1 MQPRQPTVAGPVP
14 WVRSDMCGIAG
25 IATSDGLRQDE
36 GPLVDRMLQALAHRG
51 PDDQYAL
58 GDGRALLGARRLSII
73 DLDGGRQPLTDES
86 GLIIATQNGEI
97 YNYLELRTELEQRG
111 HVFRTQGDTETIVH
125 LNEEDGPRFVERL
138 RGMFAIALWDGR
150 RRRLVLARD
159 RLGKKPL
166 YWRLAGGRL
175 SYGSELKAI
184 LEDARVERTVDRH
197 ALALYLQY
205 QYVPAPW
212 TILEGVAKLPPA
224 SVLTWDGGAPQVE
237 RYWAPRYEPKRR
249 NALADDIAEGKELL
263 REAVRLRLRSD
274 VPVGVFLSGGMDSSV
289 VTALMAEA
297 SSQPVRTF
305 SIGFENQAYN
315 ELPYARAVARRFATT
330 HTEELVRLDALE
342 LLPDLADHYDEP
354 FADSSAIPTFRVS
367 QLAASNLKVVL
378 TGDGGDESFAGYGR
392 YRAHQRLSAL
402 DMAPDRLVRAGLRTS
417 RSALAPIAR
426 ASRLRRRLGHVERLV
441 GLSPD
446 RRYVGFM
453 SILDGP
459 DRAQLLQGNGHETTD
474 AYLLDVLDASPAG
487 SIDRMLRTDLLTYL
501 PEDLLVKMDRATM
514 ANSLEAR
521 SPLLDHRVVE
531 FAARLPVERKIHR
544 GTTKVLLRAIAKEL
558 MPADLVDRPKMG
570 FAVPVADWF
579 RGPLGAQFR
588 ELVLAPDS
596 ASRDHLDPSR
606 GAALLADHQSGAATY
621 DAQLWSLLM
630 FELWARR
637 WLRAEPAVPGRA
649 VPVVA

>member
-1 MQPRQPTVAGPVP
+1 M
-14 WVRSDMCGIAG
+14 D
-25 IATSDGLRQDE
+25 
-36 GPLVDRMLQALAHRG
+36 
-51 PDDQYAL
+51 
-58 GDGRALLGARRLSII
+58 
-73 DLDGGRQPLTDES
+73 
-86 GLIIATQNGEI
+86 
-97 YNYLELRTELEQRG
+97 
-111 HVFRTQGDTETIVH
+111 
-125 LNEEDGPRFVERL
+125 
-138 RGMFAIALWDGR
+138 
-150 RRRLVLARD
+150 
-159 RLGKKPL
+159 
-166 YWRLAGGRL
+166 
-175 SYGSELKAI
+175 
-184 LEDARVERTVDRH
+184 
-197 ALALYLQY
+197 
-205 QYVPAPW
+205 
-212 TILEGVAKLPPA
+212 
-224 SVLTWDGGAPQVE
+224 
-237 RYWAPRYEPKRR
+237 
-249 NALADDIAEGKELL
+249 LL

-315 ELPYARAVARRFATT
+315 ELPYALAVARRFATT
-330 HTEELVRLDALE
+330 HTEEVVRLDALG
-342 LLPDLADHYDEP
+342 LLPELADHYDEP

-367 QLAASNLKVVL
+367 QLAATQLKVVL

-392 YRAHQRLSAL
+392 YRAQQRLAAL
-402 DMAPDRLVRAGLRTS
+402 DVVPDRLLRVGLRTG
-417 RSALAPIAR
+417 RNALAPIAR
-426 ASRLRRRLGHVERLV
+426 ASRLRRRLGRVERLV

-446 RRYVGFM
+446 ERYMGFM
-453 SILDGP
+453 TILDAP
-459 DRAQLLQGNGHETTD
+459 DRAQLLQGNGHSRTD

-487 SIDRMLRTDLLTYL
+487 PIDRMLRTDLLTYL

-531 FAARLPVERKIHR
+531 FAARLPVERKIHG
-544 GTTKVLLRAIAKEL
+544 GTTKVLLRAIAKQL

-579 RGPLGAQFR
+579 RGALGERFR

-606 GAALLADHQSGAATY
+606 GAALLDEHQTGYAAN

-637 WLRAEPAVPGRA
+637 WLSAGAAAPHQAA
-649 VPVVA
+649 PVVAR